1 MKKTLPFTEEKSCQ
15 PTWEAT
21 VAESETRLKS
31 RLEFFVLGR
40 TNGGSNGGSFYDY
53 TFSPRFLPKALA

>member
-1 MKKTLPFTEEKSCQ
+1 MKKTLPFTEEKSCR

-53 TFSPRFLPKALA
+53 SFSP